1 MTRTLRLV
9 LAALAA
15 LVLTL
20 GVTAC
25 GSDDGGGGGGGGGG
39 SGGGGESGS
48 ADLIKSD
55 PANEGKTITIGS
67 KNFTE
72 QFILGEIYAQALEA
86 AGFEIKKDLNLG
98 SEQVAYR
105 ALTSGQVDAY
115 PEYTGTSLTSF
126 FDVDIADVP
135 KDPDAAY
142 EMAKEEYAGKD
153 ITALPRT
160 EFENTYR
167 VAATTEVQE
176 GDLEGAK
183 TISDVAKLPNADKLK
198 IAGFPECRQR
208 TDCLLGI
215 NDLYGWKPEFVSTEA
230 KYEPLDQDQA
240 DLSFVFSTDGELAL
254 DDYKLIEDDK
264 GLFPPYNISLGIRND
279 ALKTIGPKGQE
290 ILEAVQKPLSLEAM
304 QELNSRVDL
313 DKQEPE
319 QVASDYLKE
328 LGFTE

>member
-1 MTRTLRLV
+1 VTRTLRLV

-25 GSDDGGGGGGGGGG
+25 GSDEDGGGGGGGG
-39 SGGGGESGS
+39 ESAS
-48 ADLIKSD
+48 ADLIEAD
-55 PANEGKTITIGS
+55 PANEGKSITIGS

-72 QFILGEIYAQALEA
+72 QFILGEIYGQALEA
-86 AGFEIKKDLNLG
+86 AGFEVKKDLNLG
-98 SEQVAYR
+98 SEQVAFR

-135 KDPDAAY
+135 QDPDAAY
-142 EMAKEEYAGKD
+142 ELVKKEYAAKD

-160 EFENTYR
+160 EFENTFR
-167 VAATTEVQE
+167 LAATTEVQE
-176 GDLEGAK
+176 GDLEGA
-183 TISDVAKLPNADKLK
+183 TMISDVAALPNSDKLK
-198 IAGFPECRQR
+198 VAGFPECRQR
-208 TDCLLGI
+208 TDCLIGI
-215 NDLYGWKPEFVSTEA
+215 NNLYDWKPEFVSTEA
-230 KYEPLDQDQA
+230 KYTPLDEDQA

-254 DDYKLIEDDK
+254 DDYKIIEDDK

-279 ALKTIGPKGQE
+279 ALKKIGPKGQE
-290 ILEAVQKPLSLEAM
+290 VLEAVQKPLNLEAM

-313 DKQEPE
+313 DKQQPE